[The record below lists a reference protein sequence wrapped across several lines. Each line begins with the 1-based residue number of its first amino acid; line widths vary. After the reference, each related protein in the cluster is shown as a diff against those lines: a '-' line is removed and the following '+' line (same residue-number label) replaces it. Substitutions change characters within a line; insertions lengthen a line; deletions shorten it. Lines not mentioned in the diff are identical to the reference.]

1 MDLNKKIFIRLGIY
15 VGVLLTLFFIVYQI
29 KHPDPTNLLIFILF
43 IIVGEGLVV
52 LLYFEYK
59 AYFSRY
65 DINQQALDRDFL
77 VKELDRV
84 NKELKTKDD
93 QMVLMSSFA
102 GQGIILI
109 NHLKEII
116 YANDI
121 AMKLLD
127 IIETEHNI
135 YTNRIRHI
143 TIKEQITVTLKTK
156 QNDNQNYKINH
167 KDLNV
172 KTILTEQSK
181 TNFVLVIIEDLT
193 DQVQLQNVKKD
204 FFSYAGHELKTPIT
218 ILRGYAELIQQEI
231 ITSSEAKEVSTKMV
245 ELTDFMKGFVDDML
259 MLSRLETFVDG
270 PIETI
275 YLKQMLLDTL
285 EYFDK
290 SIKDKAIKVE
300 TDIED
305 ITFEGDK
312 LDFSKLFNN
321 MIENA
326 IKYNKVYGEIKLSLK
341 RTLNQIVFTIYDT
354 GLGIPF
360 KDQERIFERFYRVNE
375 TRKQPG
381 TGLGLAIIKHIVNK
395 YHGHISVESKENVY
409 TKFTIVI

>member
-59 AYFSRY
+59 AYFSSY

-135 YTNRIRHI
+135 YTNRIRHV

-290 SIKDKAIKVE
+290 AIKDKAIKVE

>member
-172 KTILTEQSK
+172 KTISTEQSK
-181 TNFVLVIIEDLT
+181 ENFVLVIIEDLT

-218 ILRGYAELIQQEI
+218 VLRGYAELIQHEI
-231 ITSSEAKEVSTKMV
+231 ITGSEAKEVSTKMV
-245 ELTDFMKGFVDDML
+245 ELADYMKGFVDDML

-275 YLKQMLLDTL
+275 DLKKMLLDTL
-285 EYFDK
+285 DYYHRSIQEK
-290 SIKDKAIKVE
+290 SIKVE
-300 TDIED
+300 LNVDDIS
-305 ITFEGDK
+305 FEGDK
-312 LDFSKLFNN
+312 IDITKLFKN

-326 IKYNKVYGEIKLSLK
+326 IKYNKEHGTIKIDLK
-341 RTLNQIVFTIYDT
+341 RNLNQIVFIIEDT

-360 KDQERIFERFYRVNE
+360 KDQDRVFERFYRVNE
-375 TRKQPG
+375 VRKEPG
-381 TGLGLAIIKHIVNK
+381 TGLGLAIVKHIVNK
-395 YHGHISVESKENVY
+395 YHGHISVESVENEY

>member
-290 SIKDKAIKVE
+290 AIKDKAIKVE

-375 TRKQPG
+375 ARKQPG

>member
-1 MDLNKKIFIRLGIY
+1 
-15 VGVLLTLFFIVYQI
+15 
-29 KHPDPTNLLIFILF
+29 
-43 IIVGEGLVV
+43 
-52 LLYFEYK
+52 
-59 AYFSRY
+59 
-65 DINQQALDRDFL
+65 
-77 VKELDRV
+77 
-84 NKELKTKDD
+84 
-93 QMVLMSSFA
+93 
-102 GQGIILI
+102 
-109 NHLKEII
+109 
-116 YANDI
+116 
-121 AMKLLD
+121 
-127 IIETEHNI
+127 
-135 YTNRIRHI
+135 
-143 TIKEQITVTLKTK
+143 
-156 QNDNQNYKINH
+156 
-167 KDLNV
+167 
-172 KTILTEQSK
+172 
-181 TNFVLVIIEDLT
+181 
-193 DQVQLQNVKKD
+193 
-204 FFSYAGHELKTPIT
+204 
-218 ILRGYAELIQQEI
+218 
-231 ITSSEAKEVSTKMV
+231 
-245 ELTDFMKGFVDDML
+245 ML

-290 SIKDKAIKVE
+290 AIKDKAIKVE

-360 KDQERIFERFYRVNE
+360 KDQERVFERFYRVNE
-375 TRKQPG
+375 ARKQPG